1 MLNKNQEERLYKASA
16 AGGGEINPNKSHAE
30 QWSNLP
36 KETVDKIMRRVLQ
49 VQFEL
54 VHESPDK
61 FTVNQIDYIKNEMKK
76 TLFKEQRESSKFNYK
91 TKEVENI

>member
-76 TLFKEQRESSKFNYK
+76 TLSKEQRKSSKFNYK

>member
-1 MLNKNQEERLYKASA
+1 MFNKNQKERMYKSSA
-16 AGGGEINPNKSHAE
+16 RGGGEINANKSHAE

-36 KETVDKIMRRVLQ
+36 KETIDKIMRRILQ

-54 VHESPDK
+54 VNESPEK
-61 FTVNQIDYIKNEMKK
+61 FTDNQIDYIKNEMKK

-91 TKEVENI
+91 TKEVEKV

>member
-1 MLNKNQEERLYKASA
+1 M
-16 AGGGEINPNKSHAE
+16 
-30 QWSNLP
+30 
-36 KETVDKIMRRVLQ
+36 
-49 VQFEL
+49 QFEL

-61 FTVNQIDYIKNEMKK
+61 FTVSQIDYIKNEMKK

>member
-1 MLNKNQEERLYKASA
+1 MFNKNQEERLYKASA

-30 QWSNLP
+30 QWSNLSS
-36 KETVDKIMRRVLQ
+36 ETVDKIMRRVLQ

-54 VHESPDK
+54 VHESPNK